1 MAVYAVCPLEQ
12 LLRLTEL
19 QLSTRPFPKKRQ
31 TRQENPPA
39 VLIQHWPRNDMG
51 RVLEVKHLPIW
62 AKSPLHHDGPVA
74 LR

>member
-1 MAVYAVCPLEQ
+1 MAGNAICPLEQ

-19 QLSTRPFPKKRQ
+19 QLSTRPFTKKRQ

-39 VLIQHWPRNDMG
+39 VLIQHWPDMG